1 MGGEGVPLQSI
12 EELTLFHPAGRFVLP
27 DNPFGKDV
35 ANGALFRALA
45 RHGGYRQLHVLNQLG
60 LSSAQLAEGLFAEGE
75 AGPAL
80 SGGPLWSTAIPA
92 LSGVLLRGQ
101 PHLSELAWIRRGAG
115 RDDAYSLVGLIHTL
129 APPAVRESIG
139 AAAVAPL
146 QSWDA
151 LVCTSPAVQQALHA
165 MFDDWGSYLRER
177 FGGSRLALP
186 QLPLIPLAVEVETIA
201 GQAASTS
208 ARAALRSRLGIAA
221 DDLLV
226 LWLGRLSYFE
236 KAFPQVMFQAV
247 QEAARQAGVRV
258 HLALVGWF
266 PNGEADQQLYRQ
278 AAEAYASD
286 VNVLV
291 LDGNDQATVA
301 QSWAAADIFLSLV
314 DNIQETFGLAP
325 VEAMAAGLPVV
336 VSDWDGYRYTVR
348 DGVEGFL
355 IPTLGAPGGAPGQ
368 LLAHLHSLGLETY
381 QTYAGA
387 VAQHTAVHGGQAAA
401 ALARLIA
408 SPELRASMGA
418 AGQRRARQMFSWPV
432 VVEQYNALFAE
443 LAERRLAAQAQS
455 GATSP
460 HRISP
465 LRGDPF
471 VDFSGFATTVLE
483 PDTRVRLG
491 PGVAGPEALAR
502 IQAVALDRMYPGLRG
517 SPEETARLLALVAAT
532 DPVRG
537 CSVAELSAGFA
548 PTRLPFLA
556 TTLVW
561 LAKLGL
567 LDWLPPG

>member
-1 MGGEGVPLQSI
+1 MPLQKI
-12 EELTLFHPAGRFVLP
+12 EELALFHPPGRFLLP
-27 DNPFGKDV
+27 GNPFGKDV

-45 RHGGYRQLHVLNQLG
+45 RGGGYRQLHVLNQLG
-60 LSSAQLAEGLFAEGE
+60 LAPEQIAEGLFAEGE
-75 AGPAL
+75 AGLGLA
-80 SGGPLWSTAIPA
+80 SGPLWSTAIPTRA
-92 LSGVLLRGQ
+92 GVLLRGQ
-101 PHLSELAWIRRGAG
+101 PYLSELAWIRRSQG

-139 AAAVAPL
+139 ASAVAPL
-146 QSWDA
+146 QPWDA
-151 LVCTSPAVQQALHA
+151 LVCTSPAVQRALGE
-165 MFDDWGSYLRER
+165 MFESWGGYLQER
-177 FGGSRLALP
+177 FAGQHSPLP

-201 GQAASTS
+201 AQAASAE
-208 ARAALRSRLGIAA
+208 ARAALRARLGIAEQ
-221 DDLLV
+221 DVLV

-247 QEAARQAGVRV
+247 QEAARKGGVQV
-258 HLALVGWF
+258 HFVLLGWF

-278 AAEAYASD
+278 AAKAYASD

-291 LDGNDQATVA
+291 LDGNDQSTVA
-301 QSWAAADIFLSLV
+301 QSWAAADIFISLV

-336 VSDWDGYRYTVR
+336 VCDWDGYRYTVR

-408 SPELRASMGA
+408 SPDLRASMGA
-418 AGQRRARQMFSWPV
+418 AGQRRARQMFAWPV
-432 VVEQYNALFAE
+432 VVAQYNALFAE
-443 LAERRLAAQAQS
+443 LTQRRLHVLAQS
-455 GATSP
+455 EATSP
-460 HRISP
+460 YRISP

-471 VDFSGFATTVLE
+471 ADFAGFATTVLD
-483 PDTRVRLG
+483 PATRLRLR
-491 PGVAGPEALAR
+491 PGVGPETLTHA
-502 IQAVALDRMYPGLRG
+502 QAVALNRQYPGLRG
-517 SPEETARLLALVAAT
+517 SPEEAARLLALVAAADPPHGCPVAQLT
-532 DPVRG
+532 DAFTPDR
-537 CSVAELSAGFA
+537 
-548 PTRLPFLA
+548 RPFIP

-567 LDWLPPG
+567 LDWLPAS

>member
-1 MGGEGVPLQSI
+1 MPLQTI
-12 EELTLFHPAGRFVLP
+12 EELALFHPSGRFVLP
-27 DNPFGKDV
+27 GNPFGKDV

-45 RHGGYRQLHVLNQLG
+45 RHGGYRQLNVLNQLG
-60 LSSAQLAEGLFAEGE
+60 LSPAQLADGLFAEGE

-80 SGGPLWSTAIPA
+80 AGGPLWSTAIPA
-92 LSGVLLRGQ
+92 RSGVLLRGQ
-101 PHLSELAWIRRGAG
+101 PHLSELAWIRRGEG

-146 QSWDA
+146 QPWDA
-151 LVCTSPAVQQALHA
+151 LVCTSPAVQQALRE
-165 MFDDWGSYLRER
+165 MFETWGDYLGER
-177 FGGSRLALP
+177 LGGSRMTIP
-186 QLPLIPLAVEVETIA
+186 ELPLIPLAVEVERIA
-201 GQAASTS
+201 AQAASGA
-208 ARAALRSRLGIAA
+208 ARAALRSRLGIAE
-221 DDLLV
+221 DDVVV

-247 QEAARQAGVRV
+247 QQAARDAGVRV

-266 PNGEADQQLYRQ
+266 PNGETDQELYRQ
-278 AAEAYASD
+278 AADAYASD
-286 VNVLV
+286 LNVLV
-291 LDGNDQATVA
+291 LDGNDQDTVA

-336 VSDWDGYRYTVR
+336 VSDWDGYRSTVR

-408 SPELRASMGA
+408 SPELRTWMGA

-443 LAERRLAAQAQS
+443 LSQRRQHALTQS
-455 GATSP
+455 TAPSP

-471 VDFSGFATTVLE
+471 ADFAGFASSVLD
-483 PDTRVRLG
+483 PATRLRLT
-491 PGVAGPEALAR
+491 PGVTGPQALAR
-502 IQAVALDRMYPGLRG
+502 TQAVALDGMYHGLRG
-517 SPEETARLLALVAAT
+517 SADEAAQLLALVAAA
-532 DPVRG
+532 DPAQG

-548 PTRLPFLA
+548 PERHPFLA